1 MVVNDI
7 SLNSDVIK
15 YLNDIEE
22 KLLKLDIA
30 FKGFPSIDQELV
42 ILFIKNFKMW
52 LFKYIY
58 QSEVSVT
65 SLYIYLSQILSNIVT
80 NYQEK
85 VESFF
90 SKVIELKQI
99 LITDLNAFIKKDP
112 AATCIEEV
120 VVSYNSFNAI
130 YIYRL
135 AHLLKQLEIK
145 VLPRMM
151 TEYAHSMT
159 GIDIHPNA
167 VIGHSFFIDH
177 GTGVVI
183 GETTIIGNNVSIYQ
197 GVTLG
202 AISTRNAESLKNSK
216 RHPTILNNVTIYANA
231 TILGGETII
240 ENDVTI
246 GASCFITKSVK
257 EHSIITF
264 MHNKI

>member
-15 YLNDIEE
+15 NLNNIEE

-30 FKGFPSIDQELV
+30 FNEFPSVDQELV

-52 LFKYIY
+52 LFKHIY
-58 QSEVSVT
+58 QSKISVT
-65 SLYIYLSQILSNIVT
+65 SIYMYLSQILSNIVS

-90 SKVIELKQI
+90 VELVELKQM

-112 AATCIEEV
+112 AATSCEEV
-120 VVSYNSFNAI
+120 VISYNSFNAI

-135 AHLLKQLEIK
+135 AHLFKQLEIPF
-145 VLPRMM
+145 LPRMM
-151 TEYAHSMT
+151 TEYAHSIA

-167 VIGHSFFIDH
+167 EIGHSFFIDH
-177 GTGVVI
+177 GTGIVI

-202 AISTRNAESLKNSK
+202 AISTKNAESIRNTK
-216 RHPTILNNVTIYANA
+216 RHPTILNNVIIYANA

-240 ENDVTI
+240 ENDVII
-246 GASCFITKSVK
+246 GASCFITESVK
-257 EHSIITF
+257 ERSVITF
-264 MHNKI
+264 KHNKI